1 MWSNAQM
8 LRIIVLLLPA
18 LLAGQTFDIVIDH
31 GRVIDPESRLD
42 AVRNIGVS
50 KGRVAA
56 VTSRRLQGKLRID
69 ASRLVV
75 APGFID
81 LHEHRQSSEAYEL
94 KALDGVTTALE
105 LEAGAAQTSPDRW
118 TTADIAT
125 WYAEREGKSS
135 INFGASA
142 GHMRVRMA
150 EMGDTGRVFPE
161 DAAVKELASHDQVSR
176 IEAALRKGLQQGAL
190 GLGLEI
196 AYVPSTTRE
205 EVLGLFRLAAE
216 SHRPV
221 FVHLRNGDPVA
232 ALQEMFADA
241 LITGVPLHLMH
252 VNSIAG
258 GSAEI
263 LRMVAGAR
271 AHGLDVTTEAY
282 PYTAFATGIDS
293 NIFADWERQPDEY
306 FATLLY
312 PSTGERLTRD
322 SFARY
327 RKMGGTVVR
336 FNNTEERIRS
346 VLSNPLVMIAS
357 DGIFEHPRGQGTYA
371 RILGRYV
378 REEKL
383 LTLMEAIRKCSLM
396 PAQRLESMVPEM
408 RRKGRIRV
416 GADADLAIFDPDTVI
431 DKATYEHPK
440 EPSVG
445 FRFVLVGG
453 EVLVQE
459 GKLKQGVRN
468 GQGIRAHR

>member
-1 MWSNAQM
+1 VWSNAQM

-81 LHEHRQSSEAYEL
+81 LHEHMQSSEAYEL

-196 AYVPSTTRE
+196 AYVP
-205 EVLGLFRLAAE
+205 
-216 SHRPV
+216 
-221 FVHLRNGDPVA
+221 
-232 ALQEMFADA
+232 
-241 LITGVPLHLMH
+241 
-252 VNSIAG
+252 
-258 GSAEI
+258 
-263 LRMVAGAR
+263 
-271 AHGLDVTTEAY
+271 
-282 PYTAFATGIDS
+282 
-293 NIFADWERQPDEY
+293 
-306 FATLLY
+306 
-312 PSTGERLTRD
+312 
-322 SFARY
+322 
-327 RKMGGTVVR
+327 
-336 FNNTEERIRS
+336 
-346 VLSNPLVMIAS
+346 
-357 DGIFEHPRGQGTYA
+357 
-371 RILGRYV
+371 
-378 REEKL
+378 
-383 LTLMEAIRKCSLM
+383 
-396 PAQRLESMVPEM
+396 AQRLESMVQEM